1 MPKSFRT
8 IKESECVPVAFKV
21 IRHAK
26 SKWRDS
32 ERLVSAGSYGSAL
45 TMKICALEELAKALV
60 LIIDSKGFQFR
71 KLKHLKVLDKDHQQR
86 HAVVMVAA
94 GIDILGKEVV
104 KGIHWLKEN
113 QGSIGK
119 WLFEQGAANAEVVP
133 LLQNY
138 YYNTLGPMLVK
149 HAEWASILSE
159 LRSEGI
165 YSEFNGEL
173 RAPHEMSAEDFR
185 VKAERIDSAY
195 NAMRWACAVFCR
207 DKDLNNILAPAAFFM
222 NNPVIY
228 KELDELLAMHFRTR
242 QIFDN
247 IITRV
252 KETLVQPEEAVLTE

>member
-8 IKESECVPVAFKV
+8 LKQDECVPVAFK
-21 IRHAK
+21 IARHAK

-32 ERLVSAGSYGSAL
+32 RSLASTGSYGSAL
-45 TMKICALEELAKALV
+45 TFKICALEELAKALV

-94 GIDILGKEVV
+94 GVEILGKEVV
-104 KGIHWLKEN
+104 KGIHWLREN

-119 WLFEQGAANAEVVP
+119 WLFQEGAANAEVVP
-133 LLQNY
+133 PLQNY
-138 YYNTLGPMLVK
+138 YFNVLGPMLVK

-173 RAPHEMSAEDFR
+173 RTPHEMTAEDFSA
-185 VKAERIDSAY
+185 KAERIDSAY
-195 NAMRWACAVFCR
+195 NTMRWACAVFLCDR
-207 DKDLNNILAPAAFFM
+207 ELEKIMVPAAYLM
-222 NNPVIY
+222 NNPVLY
-228 KELDELLAMHFRTR
+228 KQFDELLAMHFRTR
-242 QIFDN
+242 EIFDN
-247 IITRV
+247 IITGV
-252 KETLVQPEEAVLTE
+252 KETLVRPEEAVVV